1 MYHVKLLRF
10 VDSKIQR
17 STGKIIVF
25 FTTVNQMFD
34 GFSQLMITAEHCFVV
49 WTVLN
54 DLITVRLAV
63 VRSWE
68 RLPNILVTVA
78 KIAFVI

>member
-17 STGKIIVF
+17 ATDKINAF
-25 FTTVNQMFD
+25 FVTVNQMFG
-34 GFSQLMITAEHCFVV
+34 GFSQLMTTAEHCFVV